1 MTKHSKHHDGVSLH
15 HSITVFPLLSR
26 FKVAVCNAEFR
37 YLRRSIWGVC
47 FRAAREAVVLF
58 VLVVLIDAL
67 E

>member
-37 YLRRSIWGVC
+37 YLRRSIVC